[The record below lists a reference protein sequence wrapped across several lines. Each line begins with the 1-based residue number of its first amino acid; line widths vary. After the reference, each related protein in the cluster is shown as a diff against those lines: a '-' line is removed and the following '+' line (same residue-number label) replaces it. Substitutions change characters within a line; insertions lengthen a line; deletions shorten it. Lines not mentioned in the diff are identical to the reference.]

1 MGLTPRYV
9 LDSVLIIRWL
19 RDVRMSVA
27 HEDTEHSK
35 CRTLEFTYPRVGSLR
50 PL

>member
-1 MGLTPRYV
+1 MF
-9 LDSVLIIRWL
+9 
-19 RDVRMSVA
+19 VA

-35 CRTLEFTYPRVGSLR
+35 GRTLEFTYPRVGTVR